1 MSNSTIKKL
10 GFWSIVLFGVNSIIG
25 TGIFLTPGDVIKQA
39 GTLAPVSYIIAGLFA
54 TVIGIVFA
62 TAAKYVK
69 TNGAAYAYTTA
80 AFGPNVGI
88 YVGVTRAISASIA
101 WGVLATA
108 VVKTLFEIFYP
119 IAANPYHNYFY
130 LAGLI
135 VLVGILLAI
144 NLFGTQM
151 VKWASNIST
160 IGKLTALVLFVLV
173 GLFIIMAGTNHFME
187 AEQAK
192 YPAFKLFGSVT
203 VMDSSQS
210 AGVLVAII
218 TALYAFTGF
227 ENIATAAEEMEDP
240 EKNLP
245 RAIPVT
251 LAIVAVAYLSVVVT
265 GMFIDPKAIVASQDT
280 VKLAAVLNGFWK
292 TVIVLG
298 AAVSMFG
305 INIAASFSSPRIWS
319 ALADNG
325 AVPQILT
332 KKNNRGVPVFAFAVT
347 AGLALLFPIAL
358 RFDVSSLAGLSV
370 IVRFIQFV
378 LVPIA
383 VMKMAMSK
391 NKQWINVKRNQIT
404 EFVLPILAILA
415 SLVLIS
421 VYNYPSILFNSQVVN
436 GTKVYDIA
444 YGWNSLSIFFLV
456 TLLILVPAAVYV
468 YYYSQQKRKKNI

>member
-1 MSNSTIKKL
+1 MKNTTIKKL

-39 GTLAPVSYIIAGLFA
+39 GTLAPVSYIIAGVFA
-54 TVIGIVFA
+54 TIIGMVFA

-69 TNGAAYAYTTA
+69 KNGAGYAYTTA
-80 AFGPNVGI
+80 AFGPKIGI
-88 YVGVTRAISASIA
+88 YVGVTRAIAASIA

-119 IAANPYHNYFY
+119 VASNPYHNYFY

-135 VLVGILLAI
+135 VLVGILLLI
-144 NLFGTQM
+144 NLFGTQ
-151 VKWASNIST
+151 VVAWASNVST
-160 IGKLTALVLFVLV
+160 VGKLAALGLFVVV
-173 GLFIIMAGTNHFME
+173 GLFIVFTGTNHFAE
-187 AEQAK
+187 AAQVK

-203 VMDSSQS
+203 AMDSSQS

-251 LAIVAVAYLSVVVT
+251 LAIVAVAYLSVIVT

-292 TVIVLG
+292 TVIVIG
-298 AAVSMFG
+298 AAISMFG

-325 AVPQILT
+325 AVPPILA
-332 KKNNRGVPVFAFAVT
+332 KKNERGVPIFAFAVT
-347 AGLALLFPIAL
+347 SGLALLFPIAL

-370 IVRFIQFV
+370 IVRFVQFI

-383 VMKMAMSK
+383 VMKMSMSK
-391 NKQWINVKRNQIT
+391 DQRWVNVKRNKFS
-404 EFVLPILAILA
+404 EFVLPGFAILA

-421 VYNYPSILFNSQVVN
+421 AYNYPSILFMKDSK
-436 GTKVYDIA
+436 GTFAIEN
-444 YGWNSLSIFFLV
+444 GWNTLSIFFLI
-456 TLLILVPAAVYV
+456 TLLVIVPACVYV
-468 YYYSQQKRKKNI
+468 YYYTSGRNRKKA

>member
-1 MSNSTIKKL
+1 MKNTTIKKL

-39 GTLAPVSYIIAGLFA
+39 GTLAPVSYIIAGVFA
-54 TVIGIVFA
+54 TIIGMVFA

-69 TNGAAYAYTTA
+69 KNGAGYAYTTA
-80 AFGPNVGI
+80 AFGPKIGI
-88 YVGVTRAISASIA
+88 YVGVTRAIAASIA

-119 IAANPYHNYFY
+119 VASNPYHNYFY

-135 VLVGILLAI
+135 VLVGILLLI
-144 NLFGTQM
+144 NLFGTQ
-151 VKWASNIST
+151 VVAWASNVST
-160 IGKLTALVLFVLV
+160 VGKLAALGLFVVV
-173 GLFIIMAGTNHFME
+173 GLFIVFTGTNHFAE
-187 AEQAK
+187 AAQVK

-203 VMDSSQS
+203 AMDSSQS

-251 LAIVAVAYLSVVVT
+251 LAIVAVAYLSVIVT

-292 TVIVLG
+292 TVIVIG
-298 AAVSMFG
+298 AAISMFG

-325 AVPQILT
+325 AVPPILA
-332 KKNNRGVPVFAFAVT
+332 KKNERGVPIFAFAVT
-347 AGLALLFPIAL
+347 SGLALLFPIAL

-370 IVRFIQFV
+370 IVRFVQFI

-383 VMKMAMSK
+383 VMKMSMSK
-391 NKQWINVKRNQIT
+391 DQRWVNVKRNKFS
-404 EFVLPILAILA
+404 EFVLPGFAILA

-421 VYNYPSILFNSQVVN
+421 AYNYPSILFMKDSK
-436 GTKVYDIA
+436 GTFAIEN
-444 YGWNSLSIFFLV
+444 GWNTLSIFFLI
-456 TLLILVPAAVYV
+456 TLLVIVPACVYV
-468 YYYSQQKRKKNI
+468 YYYTNGRNRKKA